1 MDYASLIPFVLLEI
15 VERAGGIIEVDAKS
29 VQQRIQVEDYKRLG
43 FEIINGRLRIEVFE
57 KDEGTTEK
65 QIGKGSDKS

>member
-43 FEIINGRLRIEVFE
+43 FEIINGKLRVEVFE
-57 KDEGTTEK
+57 KDEGSTEEQVSK
-65 QIGKGSDKS
+65 TPKES